1 MWTNIAQGIYQCNVG
16 PWLTNNFSKQNKL
29 CNVVSTKLGQHCI
42 GISYTQC
49 CPNTSETTLHTKIT
63 CAILVLSAQQ
73 CVCRKITYII
83 LSWSAWGN
91 IAQNSYLCN
100 VDTLLTTVHSLVN
113 VVQIRLRQCCTRK
126 LLLQCCPRPHR
137 SSHRRC
143 PVKKSVRKN
152 FAKFIGNTCVGVS
165 L

>member
-29 CNVVSTKLGQHCI
+29 CNVVSTKLGQHCM

-100 VDTLLTTVHSLVN
+100 VDTVDHGPQSS
-113 VVQIRLRQCCTRK
+113 
-126 LLLQCCPRPHR
+126 QCCPNTAETMLH
-137 SSHRRC
+137 
-143 PVKKSVRKN
+143 KKITV
-152 FAKFIGNTCVGVS
+152 AVLAQTT
-165 L
+165 